1 MAVIVTLFESDSC
14 TRCGANCPGN
24 SREDDSAPPLP
35 VCEKTATTL
44 VQTAAQ
50 ILDTATS
57 GITWKSSNPGTHQ
70 GQFGQLASS
79 FIGAFALQH
88 QDGFV
93 FVGGEI
99 EFTQHAGL
107 VKFPSLSSF
116 RFQSVVCELA
126 VVDAGNLFFE
136 SQYLHAS
143 RP

>member
-14 TRCGANCPGN
+14 TGCGANCPVN
-24 SREDDSAPPLP
+24 SREPVSAPPLP
-35 VCEKTATTL
+35 VFEKTATTL

-88 QDGFV
+88 RSAERR
-93 FVGGEI
+93 VGGEI
-99 EFTQHAGL
+99 EFT
-107 VKFPSLSSF
+107 
-116 RFQSVVCELA
+116 
-126 VVDAGNLFFE
+126 
-136 SQYLHAS
+136 
-143 RP
+143 